1 MSNEKSEFR
10 IGTDVPETVGQEID
24 KVSHAEEKEIT
35 KGKKAL
41 LATVLTVSLAV
52 SSMLAT
58 MPANA
63 ETELSKP
70 KKQAEKPE
78 APLGDK
84 EKAKLEYEE
93 LKKLY
98 ENTGN
103 KFDNLVKDRKE
114 AGEMKVEEGYFEEVD
129 ENIANIGLDVEK
141 MDRSFAEINKK
152 RKEIQEGEAALEKE
166 EASLDALFQEI
177 ESEVGLSPEAEKRM
191 LDFLRKETAKSEASI
206 AKSEVKI
213 AENNKKIA
221 ESEANI
227 KATREERKATIEERK
242 EIRKKINVL
251 NERRFDGIQKMMD
264 EAMNKVREINKSTEL

>member
-58 MPANA
+58 LPANA

-141 MDRSFAEINKK
+141 MDRSFEKINEK
-152 RKEIQEGEAALEKE
+152 RKKIQEGEAALEKE
-166 EASLDALFQEI
+166 EASLDELLQGL
-177 ESEVGLSPEAEKRM
+177 ESGELGEKELEMFLEEV
-191 LDFLRKETAKSEASI
+191 DKET
-206 AKSEVKI
+206 
-213 AENNKKIA
+213 
-221 ESEANI
+221 
-227 KATREERKATIEERK
+227 KAERKAAIKKGKELDVEIDRLNKEWMEGIMRLGHDIENAV
-242 EIRKKINVL
+242 KKS
-251 NERRFDGIQKMMD
+251 
-264 EAMNKVREINKSTEL
+264 NKPPNEINGR